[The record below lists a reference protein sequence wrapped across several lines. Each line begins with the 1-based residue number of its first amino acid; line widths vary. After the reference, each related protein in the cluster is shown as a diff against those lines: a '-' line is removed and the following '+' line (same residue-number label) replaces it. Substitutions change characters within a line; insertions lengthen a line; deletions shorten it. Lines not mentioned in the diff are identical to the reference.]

1 MGEVEQVDVKVQK
14 MNVGMSPTL
23 AVQLMLC
30 WRRGGRMLMSRA
42 AHRFESIS
50 GRTSSGTNTPGGPN
64 THLTQDQARMTMII
78 NNYLHSIATSRISF
92 TSLTL
97 CCHCDDHPIIPLSV
111 FSEAKLPSV
120 STTLTFVKGRHH
132 RVCSIFAIIFV
143 PFLRPPSTAFF
154 LQTVTESAQSR
165 EWAPNHKRCSC
176 SSTESTVTNCP
187 PAFSAPS
194 I

>member
-1 MGEVEQVDVKVQK
+1 
-14 MNVGMSPTL
+14 
-23 AVQLMLC
+23 
-30 WRRGGRMLMSRA
+30 
-42 AHRFESIS
+42 
-50 GRTSSGTNTPGGPN
+50 
-64 THLTQDQARMTMII
+64 MTMII

-120 STTLTFVKGRHH
+120 STALTFVKGRHH

-143 PFLRPPSTAFF
+143 PFLRPFLSHFCDHFCSIFAIIFVLYLRPSSTAFF